1 MKEWLNPETAP
12 EKRASLLLAELSDE
26 EKLTQ
31 LQCLFARIPDDGL
44 IAESCPLG
52 VGDVSALRMRECLTL
67 ADAAAFQREAQ
78 QKIMESSPHHIP
90 AIFHMEGICG
100 PMLQDSVSFP
110 SGIAR
115 GAGFDPDLEEKIGS
129 IVGEQE
135 AACGVTQV
143 FAPVLDIAS
152 DPRLGRMGESYG
164 EDAVLV
170 GQMGSAYTRGIQ
182 KTFVDGRHPEAVAKH
197 FAAFH
202 RGAGGIHGAWVD
214 ISERSLREIYVKGF
228 QAAITTAGLKGVMPC
243 YCIINGLPAHGNTH
257 LLRDILREE
266 MGFEGLVVSDYC
278 GIENMHTQQYLAA
291 SLEEA
296 GIWALEAGV
305 DQETPNASAYS
316 SAMLKRLRTGTG
328 GMDLLDEAVLRVLT
342 AKFRMG
348 LFEHP
353 FALEGEALSRHFRRK
368 EQREISLQ
376 AARQGQVLLKNDG
389 VLPLR
394 KGAYPRIA
402 LIGCHA
408 GDARYFFGGYTHLSM
423 TEGTYARLNTMGG
436 VEALPWQSGEY
447 EPIPGT
453 KIQSADT
460 ELFWTIFRRQQ
471 PTCRNLL
478 EELRLRLPEAEIS
491 WVRGYPMAGD
501 DCSGH
506 EEALSI
512 ARNADLIL
520 LTLGGRYGSCSVAS
534 MAEGVDASD
543 INLPPCQDRLIEKLA
558 ALGKPLVGI
567 HFNGR
572 PVSSD
577 AADTHLNALLEAW
590 TLSEAG
596 AQAIVDTLIGEN
608 NPSGRLPVTVAYHAG
623 QLPMIYNH
631 PNGSS
636 WHQSGSIGFQ
646 HYVDAP
652 HNPRYPFGFG
662 LSYTHFAYRDLK
674 LSQREAMPDEPLEI
688 SFVLENTGDRTGT
701 EVVQL
706 YVRDC
711 YASVARPVQEL
722 AGFRRVTL
730 DPGKSAEVRFS
741 LKPGFLAFLDRQMK
755 WKTEAGEVEV
765 MIGSSSAEIHL
776 RDSFRILQDQVLQG
790 RNRPLWAEALPA
802 GIK

>member
-1 MKEWLNPETAP
+1 MNDWMNPEGTP
-12 EKRASLLLAELSDE
+12 EKRAALLLAEMGDE

-31 LQCLFARIPDDGL
+31 LQCLFARIPDDGM
-44 IAESCPLG
+44 IAEQCPLG

-67 ADAAAFQREAQ
+67 EEAAAFQREAQ
-78 QKIMESSPHHIP
+78 RKIMERSPHHIP

-100 PMLQDSVSFP
+100 PMLQDSTSFP

-115 GAGFDPDLEEKIGS
+115 GAGFDPELEERIGE

-164 EDAVLV
+164 EDPVLV

-182 KTFVDGRHPEAVAKH
+182 KTAVDGRHPEAVAKH

-214 ISERSLREIYVKGF
+214 ISERSLREIYTKGF

-243 YCIINGLPAHGNTH
+243 YCLINGLPAHGNAH
-257 LLRDILREE
+257 LLREILREE
-266 MGFEGLVVSDYC
+266 MGFDSLVVSDYC
-278 GIENMHTQQYLAA
+278 GLENMHTQQYLAA

-296 GIWALEAGV
+296 GIWGLEAGV
-305 DQETPNASAYS
+305 DQETPSVSCYS
-316 SAMLKRLRTGTG
+316 RSMLEILRARPD
-328 GMDLLDEAVLRVLT
+328 GMALLSESVLRVLT

-353 FALEGEALSRHFRRK
+353 FALEGEALSGHFRRK
-368 EQREISLQ
+368 EQREVSLQ

-389 VLPLR
+389 ILPLR
-394 KGAYPRIA
+394 RGAHPRIA

-408 GDARYFFGGYTHLSM
+408 GEARYFFGGYTHLSM

-460 ELFWTIFRRQQ
+460 ELFLNIFRRQQ
-471 PTCRNLL
+471 PSCRSLL
-478 EELRLRLPEAEIS
+478 EELRLRLPEAEIT

-506 EEALSI
+506 GEAMEA
-512 ARNADLIL
+512 ARKSDLIL
-520 LTLGGRYGSCSVAS
+520 MTLGGRYGSCSVAS
-534 MAEGVDASD
+534 MAEGVDATD
-543 INLPPCQDRLIEKLA
+543 INLPPCQDRLIEKLS
-558 ALGKPLVGI
+558 ALGKPMVGI

-572 PVSSD
+572 PISSD
-577 AADTHLNALLEAW
+577 AADRHLNAILEAW
-590 TLSEAG
+590 TLSETG
-596 AQAIVDTLIGEN
+596 AQAIADTLTGEN
-608 NPSGRLPVTVAYHAG
+608 NPSGRLPVTVACNAG

-646 HYVDAP
+646 NYVDAP
-652 HNPRYPFGFG
+652 HTPRYPFGFG
-662 LSYTHFAYRDLK
+662 LSYTQFAYRDLK
-674 LSQREAMPDEPLEI
+674 LSRREVLPDEPLEI
-688 SFVLENTGDRTGT
+688 SFTLENTGSRAGT

-711 YASVARPVQEL
+711 FASVARPVQEL
-722 AGFRRVTL
+722 AGFRRITL
-730 DPGKSAEVRFS
+730 SPGESTEVRFS
-741 LKPGFLAFLDRQMK
+741 LNPGFLAFLDRRME
-755 WKTEAGEVEV
+755 WKTEAGEAEV
-765 MIGSSSAEIHL
+765 MVGSSSADLPL
-776 RDSFRILQDQVLQG
+776 RGSFRVLKDQILEG
-790 RNRPLWAEALPA
+790 RNRPLWAEALSA
-802 GIK
+802 E